1 MLTEQLQ
8 AAAAAAAAAS
18 ATVSNMSGTTIS
30 TSQPMSSIKEE
41 PTLTE
46 EPTVIEEPVIIEEHT
61 EKEEIKEN
69 ENSIVEEEPIGE
81 EEFTSTTTSTSTTTP
96 TTPTTPSTPA
106 SSRQTS
112 ASSVAPS
119 SPPIYSPLLHAASIG
134 HSPRPTRRLPPSPQP
149 ENPTVSQPELDSIQ
163 TAHHAIQNSI
173 NNPVPTE
180 DVLDSFDHITHIT
193 DEPHTISSSTDDEP
207 ASLPKP
213 PLLPKPLHLYS
224 KTDELRTSEDLA
236 LEEDYS
242 DEDEDEETE
251 GVQDQRSLLQ
261 LRRKTSSPNIAI
273 PTTRRRPGTSASVPA
288 SPSHSPPHIPSSLSS
303 SHGANSFNETRY
315 SLQRHNSISTLISVI
330 PEGCVDPTNLVE
342 AERIHGDDDNLPGLK
357 TYSPSD
363 HLPLIP
369 ISPLK
374 TSNRSLVEKQESW
387 AAMVAETKQKLQM
400 MSIPSPTQKESNS
413 EQRSEDERD
422 YYTLQED
429 LHKYKL
435 QINNVV
441 ATITKV
447 RELIYRSASTTSILE
462 FPPYLIAYQL
472 TLVESAIF
480 LEIPHSALLT
490 HSPKT
495 PHKNIT
501 ASTDFFNYLTRMIEY
516 SILFPP
522 EASGRAQCMNHWVKV
537 AVKLHELENFQTL
550 KAVLC
555 ALGTPPIKRLKR
567 TWSFMPRKSANKL
580 ETLWELMSEARN
592 YGKYREMMNSLCAGT
607 ILPSPEATSPV
618 LSDASSSISASRFD
632 ILGGSWT
639 NSDIKAAKEV
649 TRRPMVPFL
658 GTFIMDMTYLLAAV
672 KSNSHHGPTTPSR
685 STQIP
690 ATSSL
695 RERSLSVNTS
705 FSPVDDARIQD
716 LLLTLTAYQ
725 SGPRYSPQPPR
736 SFIKASIKSQHHFR
750 APSLSSALQITT
762 KYRNSAAAAMDRDR
776 SLLSFDDDEDEM
788 YGGIAGSGGI
798 RSSQQLILHYLLTR
812 PWVPERMVDE
822 LSMIRE
828 PSKNSRTSSSGS
840 STGSISS
847 RSGMSTGSSI
857 YSQSSDPRSSHGS
870 SEYSRP
876 TSMEEESSP
885 GGG

>member
-8 AAAAAAAAAS
+8 AAAAAAAAA
-18 ATVSNMSGTTIS
+18 ASNMSGTTLS

-41 PTLTE
+41 STLTE
-46 EPTVIEEPVIIEEHT
+46 EPAAIKEHVIIKEHT
-61 EKEEIKEN
+61 EKDEIKED
-69 ENSIVEEEPIGE
+69 ETPIVEEESIVEEE
-81 EEFTSTTTSTSTTTP
+81 FTCTTTSTSTSTTP
-96 TTPTTPSTPA
+96 TTPTTPSTSA

-112 ASSVAPS
+112 ASSVTPS
-119 SPPIYSPLLHAASIG
+119 SPAIYSPLLRAASIG

-149 ENPTVSQPELDSIQ
+149 ESLIVSQSELDSIQ

-173 NNPVPTE
+173 NSSVPG
-180 DVLDSFDHITHIT
+180 DVVFDCLDHITQLT
-193 DEPHTISSSTDDEP
+193 DEPHAISSSTDDEP
-207 ASLPKP
+207 ASVSKP

-224 KTDELRTSEDLA
+224 KIDEPRTSEDLT
-236 LEEDYS
+236 LDEEYSEED
-242 DEDEDEETE
+242 DDEETDQVE
-251 GVQDQRSLLQ
+251 DQRPLLQ

-273 PTTRRRPGTSASVPA
+273 PATRRRPGTSVSVPA
-288 SPSHSPPHIPSSLSS
+288 SPSHSPPYIPSSLSS
-303 SHGANSFNETRY
+303 SHGMNSFTEAHY
-315 SLQRHNSISTLISVI
+315 SPHRLNSVNTLISVI
-330 PEGCVDPTNLVE
+330 PEGCVDPTSLVE
-342 AERIHGDDDNLPGLK
+342 AERIHGDGEKLPGLK

-363 HLPLIP
+363 HLPCIP

-374 TSNRSLVEKQESW
+374 TSNWSLVEKEESW
-387 AAMVAETKQKLQM
+387 AAMVEETKQKLQM

-413 EQRSEDERD
+413 ERRPEDERD

-441 ATITKV
+441 ATIVKV

-480 LEIPHSALLT
+480 LEIPNSALLS

-501 ASTDFFNYLTRMIEY
+501 ASTDFFNYLTRTIEY

-522 EASGRAQCMNHWVKV
+522 DASGRAQCMNHWVKV

-580 ETLWELMSEARN
+580 ETLWELMSETRN
-592 YGKYREMMNSLCAGT
+592 YGKYREMINSLCTGT
-607 ILPSPEATSPV
+607 IIPSPETTSPV
-618 LSDASSSISASRFD
+618 LSDAASSISASRFD

-639 NSDIKAAKEV
+639 NSDIKVAKEA

-672 KSNSHHGPTTPSR
+672 KSNNHHGSSTPSR
-685 STQIP
+685 SAQIP

-695 RERSLSVNTS
+695 RERSLSVSTS
-705 FSPVDDARIQD
+705 FSPADDVRVQD

-736 SFIKASIKSQHHFR
+736 SFIKASIKSQNHFR

-776 SLLSFDDDEDEM
+776 SLLSYDDDEDEM

-828 PSKNSRTSSSGS
+828 PSKNSRSSSSGS

-847 RSGMSTGSSI
+847 RSGMSTSSSI

-876 TSMEEESSP
+876 TSMEESSP